1 MTMTTPSALAGQ
13 WSAAAQTIIAKL
25 VAEQGSHISTAA
37 QWCADS
43 ILSDGVVH
51 LFGTGHSRIPIE
63 EMFPRYGSFPGFNP
77 MGELSMTFHTQ
88 VVGSNGQRQAMFI
101 ERTEG
106 LAEQILSNWHL
117 YPQDILMVFN
127 VNGKSAVP
135 LEMAMGA
142 RRAGCKVISV
152 TSVAQNKFGK
162 PTHSSKTTLIENS
175 DLVLDLLVPIG
186 DAMVEIPNL
195 ATRVGPGSTLTAIA
209 IVNEIKVQTADLLVK
224 HGYLPPVL
232 TSASVVGEEESKR
245 LFDTAY
251 REHARRIA
259 TRLKGAE
266 VE

>member
-1 MTMTTPSALAGQ
+1 VTITTPSALAGQ
-13 WSAAAQTIIAKL
+13 WSAAAHTLLTNL
-25 VAEQGSHISTAA
+25 VAEQGNEISTAA
-37 QWCADS
+37 QWCAES

-117 YPQDILMVFN
+117 YPQDILMVFS

-142 RRAGCKVISV
+142 RQAGCKVISV
-152 TSVAQNKFGK
+152 TSVAQNKSGS
-162 PTHSSKTTLIENS
+162 PTHSSRTTLIENS
-175 DLVLDLLVPIG
+175 DLVLDLMVPIG
-186 DAMVEIPNL
+186 DAMIDVPNL
-195 ATRVGPGSTLTAIA
+195 ATRVGPGSTLTAIT

-224 HGYLPPVL
+224 SGYLPPVL
-232 TSASVVGEEESKR
+232 TSASVVGDEESKR
-245 LFDTAY
+245 LFTSAY
-251 REHARRIA
+251 REHARRIS

-266 VE
+266 IE